1 MSVMREETAEEMTN
15 KLEAEPPQILNEAM
29 ILSIGNELLIGKV
42 LNTNAQRISEELTR
56 IGFIVRAALTVRDD
70 VSSIAEAFRLA
81 LSQRV
86 QVVVSTGGLGPT
98 FDDKTVE
105 GLARALNRPLVLSE
119 EALKLIR
126 EKYEARGL
134 PLTPERVKMAFLPL
148 GAIPLENPVGTAP
161 GVYIRFRGTHFFVL
175 PGPPREVEA
184 IFTGSVLPILRRIFR
199 AVEFL
204 EASFIV
210 RGIPESEFAPVV
222 QKATKSYPGVYVKS
236 HPRGFEL
243 GEPVLEIHLTTY
255 GEFYREQLAGCFDF
269 LLSMAKKMG
278 GEVRVSR
285 EPPPRV

>member
-1 MSVMREETAEEMTN
+1 MKEETAEGVTN

-70 VSSIAEAFRLA
+70 VLSIAEAFRHA
-81 LSQRV
+81 ISRRV

-105 GLARALNRPLVLSE
+105 GLARALNRPLVLNE
-119 EALKLIR
+119 EALKLVR

-134 PLTPERVKMAFLPL
+134 PLTPERVKMALLPL

-161 GVYIRFRGTHFFVL
+161 GVYVSFRGTHFFVL
-175 PGPPREVEA
+175 PGPPKEVEA
-184 IFTGSVLPILRRIFR
+184 ILTGSVLPILRRIFR
-199 AVEFL
+199 ALEFL

-222 QKATKSYPGVYVKS
+222 QRAARSYMGVYVKS

-255 GEFYREQLAGCFDF
+255 GGFYRGQLAECFGF
-269 LLSMAKKMG
+269 LVSMAKKMG
-278 GEVRVSR
+278 GEVKISR
-285 EPPPRV
+285 EPPSRV